1 MLFEWDSRKNAAN
14 IRKHGFS
21 FERAKAIFN
30 GEQLTFRDKRKA
42 YDEDRFISIGI
53 MENVIVISVV
63 HTDRNGNTRII
74 SARPASRKERKHYE
88 AYKKASAH

>member
-1 MLFEWDSRKNAAN
+1 VSFEWDNRKNAAN

-42 YDEDRFISIGI
+42 YGEDRFISIGI
-53 MENVIVISVV
+53 MGSITVIAVV
-63 HTDRNGNTRII
+63 HTDRKGNTRII
-74 SARPASRKERKHYE
+74 SARPANRKERKQYE
-88 AYKKASAH
+88 AYKRTFSH